1 MAKAEFVA
9 AVDLGSSKVCT
20 VIAEVDP
27 DGAIGV
33 LGTGIWSAQG
43 MHKGLVANLDE
54 ASESLRESVKR
65 AENTGGLK
73 IKSAYIGVSG
83 AHVSSWNKRSAVAVG
98 KGVNPVSQ
106 WDIKRALTSA
116 QEPGIQEERKI
127 LHEIPKGYILDGR
140 DGVKDPT
147 GMRGFR
153 LDVDTHIVTVDQATL
168 ENLCECVR
176 KAGLKVDGMV
186 LQSLAAA
193 EAVLTSDEVD
203 TGVVLADVGAG
214 TTDIATF
221 RNGTVEHTSV
231 LAVGGNQI
239 TRDLAIGLGIPF
251 EAAEQAKKEHGNLL
265 SIGKDG
271 KEAED
276 TVTLNGN
283 GGILKADLNEII
295 RARVVEILKLIFL
308 QVSDNQDRRMKYPAG
323 LVLTGGTA
331 NLPGIDSLAAEVL
344 EIPARVGVPKVMYGL
359 ADDLSSPAYASA
371 AGIVIWGGKER
382 QKQRH
387 EEAGFPR
394 KLVGGLRSF
403 APRWARS
410 GA

>member
-1 MAKAEFVA
+1 MAKGELVA
-9 AVDLGSSKVCT
+9 AVDMGSSKVCT
-20 VIAEVDP
+20 VIGIIDSDSEVQ
-27 DGAIGV
+27 V
-33 LGTGIWSAQG
+33 LGTGVWGAQG

-65 AENTGGLK
+65 AERTSGLRVR
-73 IKSAYIGVSG
+73 SAFFGVSG

-106 WDIKRALTSA
+106 WDIKRALSSA
-116 QEPGIQEERKI
+116 EEPGVQQERKI
-127 LHEIPKGYILDGR
+127 LHAIPKEYTLDGR
-140 DGVKDPT
+140 NGVKDPT

-168 ENLCECVR
+168 ENMCECIR
-176 KAGLKVDGMV
+176 KAGLKVDGLV

-251 EAAEQAKKEHGNLL
+251 EAAEQAKKEHGSLL
-265 SIGKDG
+265 RIGKDG
-271 KEAED
+271 KEAEA
-276 TVTLNGN
+276 TVALNGG
-283 GGILKADLNEII
+283 GGILKSDLNDII
-295 RARVVEILKLIFL
+295 RSRVEEILKLIFL
-308 QVSDNQDRRMKYPAG
+308 QVSDNQDYRMKYPAG

-331 NLPGIDSLAAEVL
+331 NIPGIDSLAAELL
-344 EIPARVGVPKVMYGL
+344 EIPARLGVPKNMYGL
-359 ADDLSSPAYASA
+359 ADDLGSPAYAGA
-371 AGIVIWGGKER
+371 TGILIWGAKELQTR
-382 QKQRH
+382 RR

-394 KLVGGLRSF
+394 KLVGSLRSF
-403 APRWARS
+403 APRWAKS

>member
-1 MAKAEFVA
+1 MAKGELIA

-20 VIAEVDP
+20 VIANFDP
-27 DGAIGV
+27 DGEVQV
-33 LGTGIWSAQG
+33 LGTGVWTAQG
-43 MHKGLVANLDE
+43 MHKGMVANLDE
-54 ASESLRESVKR
+54 ASESLRESVRR
-65 AENTGGLK
+65 AEHISGLK
-73 IKSAYIGVSG
+73 IRSAYFGVSG

-98 KGVNPVSQ
+98 RGINPVSQ
-106 WDIKRALTSA
+106 WDIKRALSSA
-116 QEPGIQEERKI
+116 EEPGVQEERKI
-127 LHEIPKGYILDGR
+127 LHAIPKEYILDGR
-140 DGVKDPT
+140 NGVKDPT

-168 ENLCECVR
+168 ENMCECVR
-176 KAGLKVDGMV
+176 KAGLKVDGLV

-193 EAVLTSDEVD
+193 EAVITSDEVD
-203 TGVVLADVGAG
+203 TGVVLADIGAG

-265 SIGKDG
+265 RVGKNG
-271 KEAED
+271 KEAEA
-276 TVTLNGN
+276 TVTLNG
-283 GGILKADLNEII
+283 GGGVLKADLNDII
-295 RARVVEILKLIFL
+295 RSRIEEILKLIFL
-308 QVSDNQDRRMKYPAG
+308 QVSDNQDYRLRYPAG

-344 EIPARVGVPKVMYGL
+344 EVPARIGVPKAMYGL
-359 ADDLSSPAYASA
+359 ADDLSSPAYAGS
-371 AGIVIWGGKER
+371 AGILIWGAKEL
-382 QKQRH
+382 QKKRH
-387 EEAGFPR
+387 EEVGFPR
-394 KLVGGLRSF
+394 KLVGSLRGF
-403 APRWARS
+403 APHWARS